1 MVRATAKPAQSE
13 LDRLVTLIEV
23 SRALTAELT
32 LQEIV
37 GRMLG
42 GAIPIL
48 PAAEA
53 GILFLYD
60 PDRRAL
66 VVNHSIGFGPGVYD
80 LVVKPGEGLSGRAF
94 LSRHAQIYP
103 HKEEVAA
110 VMGGAP
116 PPHPDTFSEA
126 SGGTPYPPSAVPAPL
141 VSTGEA
147 AGDLGGW
154 YLPI

>member
-23 SRALTAELT
+23 SRALTAELD
-32 LQEIV
+32 LQEIIE
-37 GRMLG
+37 RILE
-42 GAIPIL
+42 GAIRIL

-110 VMGGAP
+110 GVGGRP
-116 PPHPDTFSEA
+116 PPHPDTLSGD
-126 SGGTPYPPSAVPAPL
+126 SGGAPNPPHRCAAPL
-141 VSTGEA
+141 CF
-147 AGDLGGW
+147 
-154 YLPI
+154 P

>member
-23 SRALTAELT
+23 SRALTAELD
-32 LQEIV
+32 LQEIIE
-37 GRMLG
+37 RILE
-42 GAIPIL
+42 GAIRIL

-110 VMGGAP
+110 VVGAAP
-116 PPHPDTFSEA
+116 PSNPDTLPEA
-126 SGGTPYPPSAVPAPL
+126 SGGGPYPPSAVAPPL
-141 VSTGEA
+141 CFQRQGP
-147 AGDLGGW
+147 G
-154 YLPI
+154 

>member
-1 MVRATAKPAQSE
+1 MVRATAKPAKSE

-110 VMGGAP
+110 GMGAAP
-116 PPHPDTFSEA
+116 PSTPDPLPEA
-126 SGGTPYPPSAVPAPL
+126 CGGTHFPPTALAAPP
-141 VSTGEA
+141 VYTGEPLRA
-147 AGDLGGW
+147 
-154 YLPI
+154 P

>member
-23 SRALTAELT
+23 SRALTAELD
-32 LQEIV
+32 LQEIIE
-37 GRMLG
+37 RILE
-42 GAIPIL
+42 GAIRIL

-60 PDRRAL
+60 PERRAL

-94 LSRHAQIYP
+94 LSRHAEIYP

-110 VMGGAP
+110 GTGHAQP
-116 PPHPDTFSEA
+116 SHPDTLLEA
-126 SGGTPYPPSAVPAPL
+126 SGGTAYPPSASSAPL
-141 VSTGEA
+141 GSQAEA
-147 AGDLGGW
+147 VRG
-154 YLPI
+154 